1 MNLQNEKP
9 VRLIVSDVDGTLVN
23 TKKSITDE
31 NVAAIKLA
39 MDQGVRVAI
48 ASGRAW
54 NEMNE
59 IFDKIPNLRYFIC
72 SNGALVMDKQDNRQV
87 YREGFPKQQ
96 ALHLL
101 DRLLEYGI
109 YTEAY
114 MGAAIYG
121 TRESLPRVDYYI
133 RENIRLFVLETR
145 TFVADLRTYMDQFDM
160 GPEKLQVFY
169 GDESMKQRIVQDLS
183 NDTSCDLLLS
193 SEGNLEFVLPHTT
206 KGNAVKELGANWG
219 IGADQIMTIGDSH
232 NDVSMLQFADISIA
246 MGNSD
251 DFVKDSAQYITKDND
266 SNGVAYAIHQVLE
279 RNKQLMS

>member
-59 IFDKIPNLRYFIC
+59 IFDKIPDLRYFIC

-96 ALHLL
+96 ALQPQNKVPFNP
-101 DRLLEYGI
+101 I
-109 YTEAY
+109 
-114 MGAAIYG
+114 
-121 TRESLPRVDYYI
+121 
-133 RENIRLFVLETR
+133 
-145 TFVADLRTYMDQFDM
+145 
-160 GPEKLQVFY
+160 
-169 GDESMKQRIVQDLS
+169 KQR
-183 NDTSCDLLLS
+183 
-193 SEGNLEFVLPHTT
+193 
-206 KGNAVKELGANWG
+206 
-219 IGADQIMTIGDSH
+219 QIHRRG
-232 NDVSMLQFADISIA
+232 
-246 MGNSD
+246 
-251 DFVKDSAQYITKDND
+251 
-266 SNGVAYAIHQVLE
+266 
-279 RNKQLMS
+279 

>member
-109 YTEAY
+109 YTEA
-114 MGAAIYG
+114 
-121 TRESLPRVDYYI
+121 TW
-133 RENIRLFVLETR
+133 VLR
-145 TFVADLRTYMDQFDM
+145 FM
-160 GPEKLQVFY
+160 
-169 GDESMKQRIVQDLS
+169 
-183 NDTSCDLLLS
+183 
-193 SEGNLEFVLPHTT
+193 VL
-206 KGNAVKELGANWG
+206 VKVCRAW
-219 IGADQIMTIGDSH
+219 III
-232 NDVSMLQFADISIA
+232 
-246 MGNSD
+246 
-251 DFVKDSAQYITKDND
+251 FVKIFVSLFSKR
-266 SNGVAYAIHQVLE
+266 VPL
-279 RNKQLMS
+279 